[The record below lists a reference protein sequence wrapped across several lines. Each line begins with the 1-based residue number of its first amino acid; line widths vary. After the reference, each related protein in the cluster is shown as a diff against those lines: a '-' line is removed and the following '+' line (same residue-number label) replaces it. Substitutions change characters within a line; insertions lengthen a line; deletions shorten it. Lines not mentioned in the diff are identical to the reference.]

1 MSPAVAEIGEKVADV
16 LRERGVLKASIFG
29 SFARGEEAGE
39 SDVDFLV
46 EVEEGRTL
54 LDLSAL
60 RLDLSDALDR
70 EVDVVTPKA
79 LHPRMRDQILRER
92 VEIL

>member
-1 MSPAVAEIGEKVADV
+1 MSPAVAEIREKVANV
-16 LRERGVLKASIFG
+16 LRERGVLKAFIFG
-29 SFARGEEAGE
+29 SFARGEEEGD

-46 EVEEGRTL
+46 EFEDGRTL
-54 LDLSAL
+54 LDLSGL

-70 EVDVVTPKA
+70 EVDVVTPNA
-79 LHPRMRDQILRER
+79 LHPRMRAQIFRER